1 MTQPGLRLAYRI
13 PDWED
18 FVSLAITE
26 IRHFGSNSIQ
36 IARRMRAM
44 LENLIETV
52 PPYRAV
58 LLRAELALL
67 GRGVERDFCDPE
79 DCVRAGSADS
89 LGVGGRT

>member
-1 MTQPGLRLAYRI
+1 
-13 PDWED
+13 
-18 FVSLAITE
+18 
-26 IRHFGSNSIQ
+26 
-36 IARRMRAM
+36 MRAM

-52 PPYRAV
+52 SPHRAV